1 MMNIPTSAAQYLER
15 FAEQQVS
22 CSQYALQKMG
32 VDRANSFIKIDEY
45 TILCAPFQLG
55 FKRGIFLAS
64 LSKQE
69 MTFFQRYLNGLVGVS
84 MTFVQPNRK
93 EPLKL
98 FIRGSLAAIG
108 PMKGKDNVGLLVV
121 DYKNSPDDY
130 VQILGSH
137 LEYIELLKLKWE
149 DYGKTMIKMTPDT
162 AQLMGYN
169 MYATIT
175 EPNKGGSRIQVF
187 SLSSQKIEHLES
199 MNSPERPAG
208 TAVAY
213 QLYFRKYRIALG
225 GTIESAQRLPTGIV
239 RTISSLAFSPELV
252 EILDDYHFAE
262 RAKRLN
268 NVQQ

>member
-1 MMNIPTSAAQYLER
+1 MNIPTGSAQYLAR
-15 FAEQQVS
+15 FADQQIS
-22 CSQYALQKMG
+22 CSQYALQKLG
-32 VDRANSFIKIDEY
+32 IDRAGSFIKIDEY

-69 MTFFQRYLNGLVGVS
+69 MTFFQRYLNGIVGVS
-84 MTFVQPNRK
+84 ITFVQPNRK
-93 EPLKL
+93 DPLKL

-130 VQILGSH
+130 VTILGAH
-137 LEYIELLKLKWE
+137 LEYMEILRAKWE
-149 DYGKTMIKMTPDT
+149 DYGKNVIKMTPDT
-162 AQLMGYN
+162 AQTMGYN

-175 EPNKGGSRIQVF
+175 EPNKGGSRIQLF

-199 MNSPERPAG
+199 MNSTERPAG

-213 QLYFRKYRIALG
+213 QLYFRKYRIAVG
-225 GTIESAQRLPTGIV
+225 GTIENATRLPTGIV
-239 RTISSLAFSPELV
+239 KTQASLAFSPELV
-252 EILDDYHFAE
+252 EILDDYNFAE

-268 NVQQ
+268 STQQ

>member
-1 MMNIPTSAAQYLER
+1 MNIPTGAAQYLAR
-15 FAEQQVS
+15 FADQQIS

-32 VDRANSFIKIDEY
+32 VDKTSSFIKIDEY

-69 MTFFQRYLNGLVGVS
+69 MTFFQRYLNGIVGVS
-84 MTFVQPNRK
+84 MVFTQANRK

-130 VQILGSH
+130 VTILGSH
-137 LEYIELLKLKWE
+137 LEHMELLRAKWE
-149 DYGKTMIKMTPDT
+149 DFGKSMIKMSPDT

-175 EPNKGGSRIQVF
+175 EPQKGGSRIQVF
-187 SLSSQKIEHLES
+187 ALSSQKIEHLES

-213 QLYFRKYRIALG
+213 QLYFRKYRIAVG
-225 GTIESAQRLPTGIV
+225 GTIEQTVRLPTGIV
-239 RTISSLAFSPELV
+239 KTLASLAFSPELV
-252 EILDDYHFAE
+252 EILDDYQFAE

-268 NVQQ
+268 SAQQ